1 MPFSNPR
8 FGCREGRRVKVRG
21 VGDNVPPKLAMFA
34 TSPSSLTD
42 TLVTL
47 LASTARG
54 PRSIHETLKKVY
66 VLWVY

>member
-47 LASTARG
+47 DAREYCKG
-54 PRSIHETLKKVY
+54 TEKHT
-66 VLWVY
+66 